1 MPQIPRPA
9 FIFPL
14 LFLLAVIAGY
24 YIIGTKPSDKKK
36 VTTEKETSSHPRT
49 TQLPEN
55 KSLSRT
61 TRRQERTVADQ
72 TTPPFALENERIA
85 RFKSEADYQK
95 FLASLKRRG
104 LNLLGKSDRLMAVR
118 FGFGFGDGFDPNDI
132 DDADLSY
139 NYLVSIPAP
148 PSVQAQAGATGFGR
162 NALSWLGIDGD
173 NSAWGKGITVA
184 VLDSGVNDHI
194 ALNGGNG
201 NITTLTLTEL
211 ADGSE
216 QLGHGTAVAS
226 IISGD
231 HVLTPGIA
239 PASDILSIRITD
251 SEGASDSFTLAQGI
265 LEAADAGSKIINIS
279 MGSYGNSSVVLEA
292 VQYAQEKGAVIVASS
307 GNEGLDNMAYPAAYD
322 GVISVG
328 AVEANGEHLDFSNS
342 GESLDVVAPGYQVNA
357 AWGDEQLTSFSGTSA
372 SAPFISGAI
381 AAAMSENPHITA
393 QQAAD
398 LVLGVTNDAGYPGDD
413 TAYGSGIL
421 AMDRVMENGTPGIYD
436 AAITSQVLVLPNEP
450 TSLPQVLVT
459 VQNQGTE
466 TLINSPISITSPTG
480 TQTLNISS
488 LAPGQIQ
495 TFPVPVRLPPGDA
508 SISVNSSVQIT
519 ETDKDPSNNSQSSSF
534 TEEQP

>member
-1 MPQIPRPA
+1 MPQISRPV

-24 YIIGTKPSDKKK
+24 YIIGTTSSVKNK

-55 KSLSRT
+55 KPLSRS
-61 TRRQERTVADQ
+61 TRRQERTEADQ

-85 RFKSEADYQK
+85 RFKNEADYQK
-95 FLASLKRRG
+95 FLASLKGRG

-118 FGFGFGDGFDPNDI
+118 FGFGDGFDPNDI

-139 NYLVSIPAP
+139 NYLVSIPPP
-148 PSVQAQAGATGFGR
+148 PSVQAQAGAAGFGR

-184 VLDSGVNDHI
+184 VLDSGINDHI

-201 NITTLTLTEL
+201 NITAVTLTEL

-239 PASDILSIRITD
+239 PASNILSIRITD

-292 VQYAQEKGAVIVASS
+292 VQYAQEKGAVIVASA
-307 GNEGLDNMAYPAAYD
+307 GNEGLDNIAYPAAYD

-342 GESLDVVAPGYQVNA
+342 AESLDVVAPGYQVNA
-357 AWGDEQLTSFSGTSA
+357 AWGDAQLTSFSGTSA

-413 TAYGSGIL
+413 ADYGRGIL

-495 TFPVPVRLPPGDA
+495 TFPVSVRLPPGEG

-519 ETDKDPSNNSQSSSF
+519 ETDKDPSNNSQNSSF